1 MSQLFHFQYH
11 LKTFNRKLQKAES
24 IMAKKSVIGEIKG
37 LSFGEILK

>member
-11 LKTFNRKLQKAES
+11 LKTFNRKFQKAES
-24 IMAKKSVIGEIKG
+24 IMAKKSVLGEIKG